1 MGFFSWKTCDTNR
14 SIANVYSD
22 ELTFDVYMIT
32 PDGRVFHEAHYDGYG
47 EFGGKD
53 FYELLAELNG
63 KESERSVG
71 IEIVF
76 NDNPSGDN
84 TTGVIYPKLVEH
96 ISEDVVAQ
104 YKELPNPIG
113 CEYQG
118 YFYDYRRFA
127 LS

>member
-32 PDGRVFHEAHYDGYG
+32 PDGRVFHETYYDGYG
-47 EFGGKD
+47 VFGGKD

-63 KESERSVG
+63 KESDRSVG

-76 NDNPSGDN
+76 NDNPSGDD
-84 TTGVIYPKLVEH
+84 TAGVIYPKLVEH

-104 YKELPNPIG
+104 YRRLPNPIG

-118 YFYDYRRFA
+118 YFYN
-127 LS
+127 LEH

>member
-71 IEIVF
+71 IEIAF
-76 NDNPSGDN
+76 NDSPSGDD
-84 TTGVIYPKLVEH
+84 TAGVIYPKLVEH

-104 YKELPNPIG
+104 YKRLPNPFG

-118 YFYDYRRFA
+118 YFY
-127 LS
+127 

>member
-32 PDGRVFHEAHYDGYG
+32 PDGRVFHETYYDGYG
-47 EFGGKD
+47 VFGGKD

-63 KESERSVG
+63 KESDRMVG
-71 IEIVF
+71 IDIAF
-76 NDNPSGDN
+76 NGNGTGDD
-84 TTGVIYPKLVEH
+84 TPGVIYPKLVEH

-104 YKELPNPIG
+104 YKRLPNPFG

-118 YFYDYRRFA
+118 YFY
-127 LS
+127 

>member
-14 SIANVYSD
+14 SIANAYSD

-71 IEIVF
+71 IEIAF

-96 ISEDVVAQ
+96 ISQDVVAQ
-104 YKELPNPIG
+104 YKGLPNPIG

-118 YFYDYRRFA
+118 YFY
-127 LS
+127 

>member
-14 SIANVYSD
+14 SIANAYSN

-63 KESERSVG
+63 KESDRSVG

-84 TTGVIYPKLVEH
+84 TTGVTYPKLVEH

-104 YKELPNPIG
+104 YKRLPNPIG

-118 YFYDYRRFA
+118 YFY
-127 LS
+127 

>member
-32 PDGRVFHEAHYDGYG
+32 PDGRVFHETYYDGYG
-47 EFGGKD
+47 VFGGKD

-63 KESERSVG
+63 KESDRSVG

-76 NDNPSGDN
+76 NDNPSGDD
-84 TTGVIYPKLVEH
+84 TAGVIYPKLVEH
-96 ISEDVVAQ
+96 ISQDVVAQ
-104 YKELPNPIG
+104 YKRLPNPIG

-118 YFYDYRRFA
+118 YFY
-127 LS
+127 

>member
-63 KESERSVG
+63 KESDRSVG

-76 NDNPSGDN
+76 NDNPSGDD
-84 TTGVIYPKLVEH
+84 TAGVIYPKLVEH

-104 YKELPNPIG
+104 YKRLPNPFG

-118 YFYDYRRFA
+118 YFYDLFD
-127 LS
+127 